1 MVPYFTV
8 NHPTRG
14 KLLGPFARL
23 PSAQMRRLAL
33 DVAVTLGGQETGG
46 LEGAVSEAVN
56 GTGEDPYWLSLR
68 GPSAVKVVM

>member
-23 PSAQMRRLAL
+23 PSAQLRRLAI
-33 DVAVTLGGQETGG
+33 DVVVTWGSQETDELG
-46 LEGAVSEAVN
+46 GAVSEAVS
-56 GTGEDPYWLSLR
+56 GTGEESYWLSLR
-68 GPSAVKVVM
+68 APLVAK